1 MQQRPAQEPLFKC
14 TAVFKV
20 RGSFFRVVQCRRRKL
35 PVAGQWS
42 SKGCCGKEKNA
53 NESSRTSIFDVH
65 PDFRVPRLLTG
76 VLESMRC
83 VAEALRINRTCCC
96 RDLRP
101 SRTKSQASKQ
111 RILSGPLGQCLT
123 PVQRLQRHGKK
134 ARWKAEQPMN
144 LCCCWDSCPVCF
156 ISTDRLRKLFAVVD
170 QTACVL
176 GIADLQTAR
185 KKGAQWGSRDRLC
198 WTAQGIWLKIQM
210 LPWCKVQTLR
220 PQTFGSLRLR

>member
-20 RGSFFRVVQCRRRKL
+20 RGSFFRVVQRRRRKL
-35 PVAGQWS
+35 PVAGHWS

-65 PDFRVPRLLTG
+65 PDFRVPSLG
-76 VLESMRC
+76 FWNPC
-83 VAEALRINRTCCC
+83 VAWQRLCESIGHSCC

-123 PVQRLQRHGKK
+123 PAQRLQRHGKK